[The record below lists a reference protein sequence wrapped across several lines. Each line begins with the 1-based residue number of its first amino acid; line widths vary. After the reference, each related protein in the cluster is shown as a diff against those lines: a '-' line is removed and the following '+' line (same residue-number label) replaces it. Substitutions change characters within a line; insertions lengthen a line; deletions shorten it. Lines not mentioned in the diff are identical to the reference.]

1 MPPYTALMRV
11 LIAPDSF
18 GETLTAVQAA
28 AAMAAGWSAA
38 RPGDHLVR
46 APQSDG
52 GPGFVDVISGTL
64 GGLRQAHVAGPLDAQ
79 TDARWV
85 LADGVA
91 YIESAQAV
99 GLGLLDG
106 PPNRETALRAHSRGV
121 GQLVAAALDAGA
133 RRIVVGLG
141 GSCCTDGGRGLVAAL
156 GGLDRATARLRGIEL
171 VAATDVEHP
180 LLGEHGA
187 ARVFGPQKGADAGAI
202 DVLEQRNAAWAAEL
216 HAVSGRDVA
225 VLDGAGA
232 AGGLGAALLA
242 LGAVRESGAVV
253 VAACTDQARQVAESD
268 LVLTG
273 EGKFDRQSLR
283 GKLVTSL
290 ARVAADAGVPTVV
303 VAGQVEVSRDAA
315 REAGIVAAFSVA
327 DFVGSIDRAMSEAA
341 LHLEALTSRVAD
353 RWPSAVGPMEE
364 GPIHEE

>member
-1 MPPYTALMRV
+1 MRV

-28 AAMAAGWSAA
+28 DAMAAGWRSV
-38 RPGDHLVR
+38 RPADDIVR

-52 GPGFVDVISGTL
+52 GPAFVDVISGTV
-64 GGLRQAHVAGPLDAQ
+64 GGRRASRVAGPLDAE
-79 TDARWV
+79 TVARWV
-85 LADGVA
+85 LADGTA

-99 GLGLLDG
+99 GLGLLGG
-106 PPNRETALRAHSRGV
+106 PPNPDTALRAHSRGV
-121 GQLVAAALDAGA
+121 GQLLAAAVAAGA

-156 GGLDRATARLRGIEL
+156 GGLDRARSRLAGVEV

-187 ARVFGPQKGADAGAI
+187 ARVFGPQKGADADAVA
-202 DVLEQRNAAWAAEL
+202 VLEQRNVAWAAEL
-216 HAVSGRDVA
+216 AAAAGRDVA
-225 VLDGAGA
+225 DLAGAGA

-242 LGAVRESGAVV
+242 LGGVRASGAAV
-253 VAACTDQARQVAESD
+253 VAEVTDQARQVAAAQ

-273 EGKFDRQSLR
+273 EGKFDHQSLR

-290 ARVAADAGVPTVV
+290 ARVAAEAGVPIVL
-303 VAGQVEVSRDAA
+303 VAGQIAVD
-315 REAGIVAAFSVA
+315 REAVHDAGIAAAFSIA
-327 DFVGSIDRAMSEAA
+327 ESAGSVERAMAEAA
-341 LHLEALTSRVAD
+341 SELETLTARVAG
-353 RWPSAVGPMEE
+353 RAECGAT
-364 GPIHEE
+364 HEE